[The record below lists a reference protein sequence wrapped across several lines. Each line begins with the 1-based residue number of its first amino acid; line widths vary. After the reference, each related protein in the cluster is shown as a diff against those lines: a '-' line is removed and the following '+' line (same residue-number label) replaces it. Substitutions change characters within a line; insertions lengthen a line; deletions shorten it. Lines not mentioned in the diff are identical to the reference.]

1 MHNLTVTEYARGVPT
16 IEQVRDVLAK
26 IDDPELH
33 RSIVELGMVKG
44 IEIAPGLVTVDIALT
59 IPGCPLKAFFQ
70 EELPSKIKASFPEI
84 SDVVVNLGAMTPEE
98 RKSLI
103 GGIKG
108 EDTSPFSSPD
118 SRTTIVAIG
127 SGKGGVGKSTTT
139 INMAAA
145 LAKRGHDV
153 GLLDADVWGFSAAR
167 MAGMSQQPTVLDER
181 FIVPLQAWGFK
192 MISIG
197 NLIDDTTPVVWR
209 GPMLHK
215 MLQSFLTDVHWEN
228 PEYLLIDMPPGTG
241 DVAIS
246 LLQNFIPGSQMILI
260 TTPQQAASKVA
271 ERAGHMA
278 LKVGTKL
285 AGVVENMSFAIC
297 DQCSERTYPFG
308 TGGGAELAARFEI
321 PLLGQIPLDSAMRD
335 FADHGKPAVVALP
348 DGPAAKAFEET
359 VEKFVQLFPPRPKQ
373 AARKTL
379 PLIMQPARTSN
390 GHRH

>member
-1 MHNLTVTEYARGVPT
+1 MPTV
-16 IEQVRDVLAK
+16 EQVRDVLAK
-26 IDDPELH
+26 INDPELH

-44 IEIAPGLVTVDIALT
+44 IEIRKSLVTVDLALT

-70 EELPSKIKASFPEI
+70 EELPSRIKSSFPEI
-84 SDVVVNLGAMTPEE
+84 SEVQVNLGSMTAEE
-98 RKSLI
+98 RTALV

-108 EDTSPFSSPD
+108 EATSPFSSPD

-167 MAGMSQQPTVLDER
+167 MAGMNQQPTVLEETR
-181 FIVPLQAWGFK
+181 YIIPLEAWGFK

-197 NLIDDTTPVVWR
+197 NLIEDTTPVVWR

-215 MLQSFLTDVHWEN
+215 MLQSFLTDVHWAN

-246 LLQNFIPGSQMILI
+246 LLQNFIPGSEMILV

-285 AGVVENMSFAIC
+285 AGVVENMAYAIC
-297 DQCSERTYPFG
+297 DHCDERTYPFG
-308 TGGGAELAARFEI
+308 TGGGAELAQRFEI
-321 PLLGQIPLDSAMRD
+321 PLLGQIPLDTAMRD
-335 FADHGKPAVVALP
+335 FADHGKPAVIALP
-348 DGPAAKAFEET
+348 DGAAAKAFEEV
-359 VEKFVQLFPPRPKQ
+359 VEKFVKIFPPKPKI

-379 PLIMQPARTSN
+379 PLIMQPQKVGSQTN